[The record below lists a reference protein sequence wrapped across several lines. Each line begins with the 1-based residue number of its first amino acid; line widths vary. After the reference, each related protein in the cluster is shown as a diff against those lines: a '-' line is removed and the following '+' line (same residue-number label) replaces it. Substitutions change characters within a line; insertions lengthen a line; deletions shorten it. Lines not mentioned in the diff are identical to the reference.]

1 MKRGLNKENS
11 LPDPE
16 FGGESSESARAI
28 HYVVQKDTLMTYVSA
43 RFAQADPGIVSGST
57 IERKKMSTKT
67 MYKRIALV
75 AVAALGM
82 GVLTSVSPASATA
95 DITNPFEITTYESR
109 SAAGGASLTLTATQ
123 VAGADNYIEFTG
135 TAAATSGTFVRAT
148 VTGGVI
154 SSAAGATLQNAAGAT
169 VTDGTATVAS
179 YGVNTALTSSS
190 LLRIPTKTAGT
201 IVFSVATVV
210 ISNGQATA
218 TEVQK
223 FTVTVSA
230 AGISGVPSAAN
241 STAAIKYV
249 APANAVFPTTDATAT
264 TVSAAATT
272 APASIYVLYKD
283 GSAAAAILAATVD
296 SKVTASGPCVVQ
308 SGLGSTGYGKV
319 FTLSDANADGV
330 RQDQAGTAGTGG
342 TGIRIDVKGD
352 GTGIGGACVVTIEA
366 RKHGTTA
373 YTTVATKTITF
384 FGTVA
389 SLSYTALVGSIVD
402 VDSTGAV
409 TGNAEGYAAVITAK
423 DAGGNAVTLEFG
435 DFTAPTAAQKATAVV
450 TDAAVVAA
458 TAGTYGVT
466 TIVADVP
473 VLVIDPTDTKTGVKS
488 LTLTHTATGL
498 TVTVPFTVGLARA
511 TTAVLTTDKATYLPG
526 EKITLTLTLK
536 DAGGFATA
544 DNATGTDLLATG
556 GITTNVSLVG
566 DTTTAT
572 AVPTVGG
579 KKTWT
584 LYAPLSA
591 GPIVFSGKTG
601 TSATLAPATAV
612 TLAATATV
620 SDSASISAI
629 TTLINSLIA
638 KINAL
643 NKLVIKIQKKVRA

>member
-1 MKRGLNKENS
+1 
-11 LPDPE
+11 
-16 FGGESSESARAI
+16 
-28 HYVVQKDTLMTYVSA
+28 MTYVSA
-43 RFAQADPGIVSGST
+43 LEAQADPGIVSGST

-67 MYKRIALV
+67 IYKRIALV
-75 AVAALGM
+75 AVAALGA
-82 GVLTSVSPASATA
+82 GVLSVAPASATGSWA
-95 DITNPFEITTYESR
+95 APFDITTSESN

-135 TAAATSGTFVRAT
+135 DATTSSTQFVRLA

-154 SSAAGATLQNAAGAT
+154 SSASNATLQNAAGAA
-169 VTDGTATVAS
+169 VTDGTATVATYAANYDLS
-179 YGVNTALTSSS
+179 ADKV
-190 LLRIPTKTAGT
+190 RIPTKVAGT
-201 IVFSVATVV
+201 IVVSVSQNVISGGQVTATVV
-210 ISNGQATA
+210 QT
-218 TEVQK
+218 

-283 GSAAAAILAATVD
+283 GSAAKAILAATVD

-352 GTGIGGACVVTIEA
+352 GTGIGGACVVTVEA
-366 RKHGTTA
+366 RKEGATA

-389 SLSYTALVGSIVD
+389 SLGYTALVGSILD
-402 VDSTGAV
+402 TEATGAL
-409 TGNAEGYAAVITAK
+409 TGNAAGYAAVITAK
-423 DAGGNAVTLEFG
+423 DAGGNAVTLAFG
-435 DFTAPTAAQKATAVV
+435 DFTAPTAAQKATADI

-458 TAGTYGVT
+458 TAGTYGGT

-488 LTLTHTATGL
+488 LTLTHTVTGL
-498 TVTVPFTVGLARA
+498 KVTVPFTVGLARA
-511 TTAVLTTDKATYLPG
+511 TTAVLSTDKATYLPG

-536 DAGGFATA
+536 DAGAFATA

-556 GITTNVSLVG
+556 GITSNVSLVG

-620 SDSASISAI
+620 SDSASMQSL

-643 NKLVIKIQKKVRA
+643 SKLVTKIQKKVRA

>member
-1 MKRGLNKENS
+1 MKRGLNQENS

-43 RFAQADPGIVSGST
+43 LGAQADPGIVSGST
-57 IERKKMSTKT
+57 IERKQMSTKT
-67 MYKRIALV
+67 IYKRIALV

-82 GVLTSVSPASATA
+82 GVLTSVSPASAVGSITA
-95 DITNPFEITTYESR
+95 PFEITTYESR

-123 VAGADNYIEFTG
+123 IAGADNYIEFTG
-135 TAAATSGTFVRAT
+135 TAAATAGTFVRAT

-179 YGVNTALTSSS
+179 YDVNTALATA
-190 LLRIPTKTAGT
+190 LLRVPTKTAGT
-201 IVFSVATVV
+201 IVVSVSTVV
-210 ISNGQATA
+210 IANGQATA

-223 FTVTVSA
+223 FTVTVAA
-230 AGISGVPSAAN
+230 AGITGVPSAAN
-241 STAAIKYV
+241 STVAIKYV
-249 APANAVFPTTDATAT
+249 APAAAVFPTTDATAAT
-264 TVSAAATT
+264 QSAAATT
-272 APASIYVLYKD
+272 APANIYVLYKD

-296 SKVTASGPCVVQ
+296 SKVTASGACLIQ
-308 SGLGSTGYGKV
+308 EGITGGGYGKV
-319 FTLSDANADGV
+319 FTLTDATADGV
-330 RQDQAGTAGTGG
+330 LQNAAGTPGTGG

-352 GTGIGGACVVTIEA
+352 GTGVGGACVVTIEA

-373 YTTVATKTITF
+373 YTTIATKTVTF

-389 SLSYTALVGSIVD
+389 TLTATPLVGSIVD
-402 VDSTGAV
+402 VDATGAV
-409 TGNAEGYAAVITAK
+409 TGNAEGYAAAISGK
-423 DAGGNAVTLEFG
+423 DAGGNAVTLVFG
-435 DFTAPTAAQKATAVV
+435 DFTAPTTAQKTAADID
-450 TDAAVVAA
+450 DAAVVAA

-466 TIVADVP
+466 AVTVNTP
-473 VLVIDPTDTKTGVKS
+473 VLVIDAADTKTGVKS

-526 EKITLTLTLK
+526 EKMTLTLTLK
-536 DAGGFATA
+536 DAGAFPVA
-544 DNATGTDLLATG
+544 DNATGSAVLATG
-556 GITTNVSLVG
+556 GITSNVSLSG
-566 DTTTAT
+566 DLTTSAD
-572 AVPTVGG
+572 VPTVAG

-584 LYAPLSA
+584 VYAPLTS
-591 GPIVFSGKTG
+591 GPVVFAGKTG

-612 TLAATATV
+612 TLAATVTV
-620 SDSASISAI
+620 SDSATMSAL

-643 NKLVIKIQKKVRA
+643 NKLVIKIQKKVKA